1 MIKLQTIVEVGRS
14 KISISLQDKVMVI
27 GSCFA
32 DNIGNKMLHS
42 GLNVYVN
49 PFGTLYN
56 PVSVCNSLQRLATCI
71 TFNEEDCM
79 EMGAGAG
86 LICSFSHH
94 TSFARKT
101 ASEFLDNANKVLE
114 EASDFY
120 KSCNKVIVTLGTSWC
135 YNLKTT
141 GETVSNCLKRNA
153 AEFSRER
160 LSLSQINSV
169 LSRTLSR
176 FTLDGPEIKSKEFI
190 FTVSPI
196 RHLSDGAH
204 GNQISKSLLLMAGDS
219 LCDNFPD
226 SMDYFPSYEIMM
238 DELRDYRFYADDMTH
253 PSELAVNYLWER
265 FKDFSVPD
273 HEKEKLLAAEK
284 LYRKSLHRQIH

>member
-1 MIKLQTIVEVGRS
+1 MIKLQTIVEVGKS
-14 KISISLQDKVMVI
+14 KISVSLQDKVMVI

-120 KSCNKVIVTLGTSWC
+120 KSCN
-135 YNLKTT
+135 N
-141 GETVSNCLKRNA
+141 R
-153 AEFSRER
+153 
-160 LSLSQINSV
+160 
-169 LSRTLSR
+169 
-176 FTLDGPEIKSKEFI
+176 
-190 FTVSPI
+190 
-196 RHLSDGAH
+196 
-204 GNQISKSLLLMAGDS
+204 
-219 LCDNFPD
+219 
-226 SMDYFPSYEIMM
+226 
-238 DELRDYRFYADDMTH
+238 
-253 PSELAVNYLWER
+253 
-265 FKDFSVPD
+265 
-273 HEKEKLLAAEK
+273 
-284 LYRKSLHRQIH
+284 